1 MKDKQALTELVCRH
15 IRDIAPD
22 ADTAQLDP
30 GEDMRDAL
38 DLDSM
43 DFLRL
48 VEALGRELEIHIPE
62 ADFASITQLSQM
74 VDYLSRHTGESEQED
89 TGQGPV

>member
-30 GEDMRDAL
+30 DEDMRDAL

-48 VEALGRELEIHIPE
+48 VEALGRELGILIPE
-62 ADFASITQLSQM
+62 ADFARITRLSQM
-74 VDYLSRHTGESEQED
+74 VDYLSRHTGKSGQKN
-89 TGQGPV
+89 TGPGPV